1 MRYFLA
7 FFLLCVVAV
16 VSILGLPGSKS
27 SRPPLYIFPDMD
39 WQAKYL
45 PQRSNTFFKNAMNDR
60 PSLSHAISRG
70 QGWERDQVFSSTYTY
85 LPSLH
90 PALYTGKDT
99 TGAFSQGFP
108 FTIDEAILLEGQKKY
123 TLFCQVCH
131 GASGDGNGITK
142 QYGMI
147 ATASYHDDRI
157 RQMPEGEIFN
167 TITHGKNTMNGYGD
181 KLSPEERWAIIAY
194 VRALQRSQNAS
205 VSDVP
210 SDKLHL
216 LGL

>member
-7 FFLLCVVAV
+7 FFLFAV
-16 VSILGLPGSKS
+16 IAFVSIFGLPGDTST
-27 SRPPLYIFPDMD
+27 RPPLYIFPDMD

-45 PQRSNTFFKNAMNDR
+45 PQRTNTFFKNGMNDR
-60 PSLSHAISRG
+60 PCLEHAVSRG
-70 QGWERDQVFSSTYTY
+70 QGWERKSVFEANYQY
-85 LPSLH
+85 LPSLNKE
-90 PALYTGKDT
+90 LDTGKDAA
-99 TGAFSQGFP
+99 GAFVRGFP
-108 FTIDEAILLEGQKKY
+108 LKVDEALMQEGQKKY
-123 TLFCQVCH
+123 TLFCKVCH
-131 GASGDGNGITK
+131 GAAGDGNGITK

-167 TITHGKNTMNGYGD
+167 TITHGKNTMGSYAD
-181 KLSPEERWAIIAY
+181 KLSPSERWAVIAY

-205 VSDVP
+205 VADLP
-210 SDKLHL
+210 ADQLHL

>member
-7 FFLLCVVAV
+7 FFILCVVAV

-27 SRPPLYIFPDMD
+27 SSPPLYIFPDMD

-45 PQRSNTFFKNAMNDR
+45 PQGSNSFFKNRMNDR
-60 PSLSHAISRG
+60 PSIAHTISRG
-70 QGWERDQVFSSTYTY
+70 QGWERGRVFSSTYTY
-85 LPSLH
+85 LPSLN
-90 PALYTGKDT
+90 PTLYTGKEAD
-99 TGAFSQGFP
+99 GSFSQGFP
-108 FTIDEAILLEGQKKY
+108 LLVDEGLMLEGQKQY

-157 RQMPEGEIFN
+157 RQMPGGEIFH
-167 TITHGKNTMNGYGD
+167 TITHGKNTMNGYAD
-181 KLSPEERWAIIAY
+181 KLSPEERWAIVAY

>member
-7 FFLLCVVAV
+7 FFLFTILAF

-60 PSLSHAISRG
+60 PCLEHAISRG
-70 QGWERDQVFSSTYTY
+70 QGWERKAVFDATYQY

-90 PALYTGKDT
+90 KELYTGKDA
-99 TGAFSQGFP
+99 TGAFVTGFP
-108 FTIDEAILLEGQKKY
+108 LEVDEALMQEGQKKY

-147 ATASYHDDRI
+147 ATPSYHDDRI

-167 TITHGKNTMNGYGD
+167 TITHGKNTMGGYGD
-181 KLSPEERWAIIAY
+181 KLSPAERWAVIAY

-205 VSDVP
+205 IDDVP
-210 SDKLHL
+210 SDQLHL